1 MLLVLLAAACAA
13 PSTELEPADY
23 LSPLVRLQRLQGT
36 SDHLHVDEVR
46 LRDDGMLLQCSYTF
60 GVVDARN
67 AAGMRYLS
75 QGLRHEIPG
84 DRRAPGC
91 IHLAA
96 DGDVVYTTHRGNLR
110 NPAFLSGW
118 DITDPRE
125 PVQLPVLQEPDTSY
139 EGIDTANGYL
149 FVGLHE
155 QGLGVYQRADDGGFT
170 RLGLAAGLV
179 NAWGVSARGDTV
191 FVADGGGGLAIVDA
205 SDPTAPMMR
214 GRVAT
219 GGSATGVV
227 LDGDRAYVAAGS
239 AGLVVV
245 AVDDLDNPTILA
257 TVPTPGSAVRVD
269 FSEGHVFV
277 AAWRDFRVYD
287 VADPTAPRLIAAA
300 RLPRAGADGDDPDR
314 PLLTS
319 RILGIAARGNDVFVG
334 NWHVL
339 HSFRLFPERSAPNM
353 RLPETF
359 TQFDFGA
366 VADNESATRPFE
378 VTNQGTAP
386 LTVVNAWVAGDAFSV
401 TPPQLR
407 IAPGETATL
416 SLTFRPTAA
425 GREEEGYL
433 RILSD
438 DPSTPLRTA
447 YLIGN
452 RPGLGVG
459 MELPETTAMLLH
471 GGEWSSNE
479 TRGTV
484 TLLAYFA
491 TF

>member
-1 MLLVLLAAACAA
+1 
-13 PSTELEPADY
+13 
-23 LSPLVRLQRLQGT
+23 
-36 SDHLHVDEVR
+36 
-46 LRDDGMLLQCSYTF
+46 
-60 GVVDARN
+60 VV
-67 AAGMRYLS
+67 
-75 QGLRHEIPG
+75 
-84 DRRAPGC
+84 
-91 IHLAA
+91 
-96 DGDVVYTTHRGNLR
+96 
-110 NPAFLSGW
+110 
-118 DITDPRE
+118 
-125 PVQLPVLQEPDTSY
+125 
-139 EGIDTANGYL
+139 
-149 FVGLHE
+149 
-155 QGLGVYQRADDGGFT
+155 
-170 RLGLAAGLV
+170 
-179 NAWGVSARGDTV
+179 
-191 FVADGGGGLAIVDA
+191 
-205 SDPTAPMMR
+205 R

-227 LDGDRAYVAAGS
+227 LHGDTAWVAAGS
-239 AGLVVV
+239 AGLV
-245 AVDDLDNPTILA
+245 AVDVTDLDAPKIVA

-269 FSEGHVFV
+269 YSDGHVLV

-287 VADPTAPRLIAAA
+287 VSDPAAPRLIAAA
-300 RLPRAGADGDDPDR
+300 RLPRAGADSADPDR

-339 HSFRLFPERSAPNM
+339 HSFRLFPERNAPNM

-366 VADNESATRPFE
+366 VADNESATRPFD

-401 TPPQLR
+401 APQQLR
-407 IAPGETATL
+407 IAPGETASL
-416 SLTFRPTAA
+416 SLSFRPTAA
-425 GREEEGYL
+425 GRQEEGYL

-438 DPSTPLRTA
+438 DPSAPLRTA
-447 YLIGN
+447 YLVGN